1 MSTGETVTEDG
12 IGDHKR
18 RERCRL
24 TTSDPSRR
32 LAHMNRQRLG
42 LWGTFVFSALAV
54 IGVLVQ
60 VYLIGGFLFGESGW
74 LDTHRDMG
82 KLVHLF
88 YVLTFVS
95 ALVAAWP
102 EWRKTGW
109 PFALAALGTVQ
120 AFLAGGSGLEKQ
132 QDGAIHAFH
141 AALVPIVFVIAFMIA
156 WRTWKMLQ
164 GTTSTTET
172 ATT

>member
-1 MSTGETVTEDG
+1 
-12 IGDHKR
+12 
-18 RERCRL
+18 
-24 TTSDPSRR
+24 
-32 LAHMNRQRLG
+32 MNRQRLG

-102 EWRKTGW
+102 DWRKTGW

-120 AFLAGGSGLEKQ
+120 AFLAGGSGFEKRPGRRTARIPRRARPDRLRHRVHDRVAHLEDAPGHVRDHR
-132 QDGAIHAFH
+132 DGDDLTRLRHWR
-141 AALVPIVFVIAFMIA
+141 AAELRPCAA
-156 WRTWKMLQ
+156 
-164 GTTSTTET
+164 GGD
-172 ATT
+172 A